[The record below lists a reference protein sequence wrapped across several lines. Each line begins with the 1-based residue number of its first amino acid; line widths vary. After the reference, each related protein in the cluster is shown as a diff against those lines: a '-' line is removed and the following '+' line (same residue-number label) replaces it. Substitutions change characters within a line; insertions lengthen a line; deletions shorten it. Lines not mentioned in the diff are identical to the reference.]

1 MPSIQVTGILEDPS
15 SGVESD
21 AELRIISKI
30 NYGKTT
36 KNADALVVLSSA
48 GEYDFQLVHGKH
60 LFAVKSK
67 GAQAFTNIGTVVVG
81 EGSPSPIDIITLI
94 ATSNEDP
101 DPILITQL
109 QLIAAEAA
117 ASAAEAAQSEL
128 NAANSETA
136 AAQSEANAAQ
146 SESNANDSALSAS
159 TSETNAAN
167 SASSAQTSATN
178 AAQSETN
185 AANSASSASDS
196 ALAASTSETNA
207 ANSAIAAAQSETNAA
222 LSATNSADSAASA
235 ESDADRAEAAAL
247 VASSGVFDRGPW
259 DASAGN
265 FPAPTL
271 TPEERTDWY
280 RISVAGVM
288 SDGVQPDVEVKVSDN
303 LYWDKQNNVWYKIDN
318 TDAVNSVNGKQGDV
332 IIVADDISDVYS
344 KTEVDTALSS
354 KANSSDVYSKT
365 EVDTALSSKA
375 NSSDV
380 YSKTET
386 YSKSE
391 VDAAIGGLTQDP
403 NLFLKSIGSEPAFLA
418 SASSISA
425 AFDIIVAVGGSILSF
440 SSSDSVSL
448 PSLIS
453 GTDYAIYATA
463 DGLIASDNFT
473 VPSGYTESNS
483 RRIGGFHYQDAFI
496 NSRSVWDLKYK
507 PSCSDPRGM
516 ARTIGGF
523 WADIYLLNATPDVL
537 GTSAYNATIADG
549 DSTPVI
555 PQAWGGDGT
564 SQYSTFT
571 QYVASEVL
579 SAYGKRLPNYS
590 EFSVLAMGATAGYAA
605 GTDPVTT
612 SFDASAR
619 STIGCEQ
626 VSGHM
631 WQWGAE
637 NWDRGNGSSGYA
649 WYAANTNGE
658 GQVYTAGAA
667 GVGASRFGGDWTSSG
682 FAGSRCSGWDVVPWD
697 SYGYV
702 GARGVCD
709 HLQLV

>member
-1 MPSIQVTGILEDPS
+1 MPSIQVTGVLEDPIT
-15 SGVESD
+15 GVESD
-21 AELRIISKI
+21 AEIRIISKI
-30 NYGKTT
+30 NYGQTT
-36 KNADALVVLSSA
+36 KNSDSIAVLSSS
-48 GEYDFQLVHGKH
+48 GVYDFQLVYGKH
-60 LFAVKSK
+60 LIAVKSK
-67 GAQAFTNIGTVVVG
+67 DSQVFTNIGTVVVG

-94 ATSNEDP
+94 ATSNEEP

-117 ASAAEAAQSEL
+117 ASAAASEISNQESAAYAASTASDKAAIELIGDQVESARSEV
-128 NAANSETA
+128 
-136 AAQSEANAAQ
+136 EANAATVQ
-146 SESNANDSALSAS
+146 TNTNTVVSSAADVENARQEV
-159 TSETNAAN
+159 ETNTGLVQANTDTVVLAAAEVE
-167 SASSAQTSATN
+167 SDRQEVATN
-178 AAQSETN
+178 TALASGYAQ
-185 AANSASSASDS
+185 SASD
-196 ALAASTSETNA
+196 
-207 ANSAIAAAQSETNAA
+207 
-222 LSATNSADSAASA
+222 
-235 ESDADRAEAAAL
+235 DADRAEAAAL
-247 VASSGVFDRGPW
+247 TASSGVIDRGSW

-265 FPAPTL
+265 FPTPTL

-332 IIVADDISDVYS
+332 IIIADDISDVYS

-590 EFSVLAMGATAGYAA
+590 EFSVLAMGATAGYAV

-649 WYAANTNGE
+649 WYAADTNGE
-658 GQVYTAGAA
+658 GQVYVAGSAGA
-667 GVGASRFGGDWTSSG
+667 GASLFGGNWTSSG
-682 FAGSRCSGWDVVPWD
+682 FAGSRCSYWTSEPWN
-697 SYGYV
+697 SFGSI

>member
-1 MPSIQVTGILEDPS
+1 MPSIQVTGVLEDPTT
-15 SGVESD
+15 GVESD
-21 AELRIISKI
+21 AELLIISKI

-36 KNADALVVLSSA
+36 KKANRLVVLSSA

-94 ATSNEDP
+94 TTSNEEP

-117 ASAAEAAQSEL
+117 VSAAEAAQSEL
-128 NAANSETA
+128 NAANSATA
-136 AAQSEANAAQ
+136 AAQSEVNAAK

-167 SASSAQTSATN
+167 SASGAQTSATN

-247 VASSGVFDRGPW
+247 VASSGVFDRGSW

-332 IIVADDISDVYS
+332 IIVADDI
-344 KTEVDTALSS
+344 
-354 KANSSDVYSKT
+354 
-365 EVDTALSSKA
+365 
-375 NSSDV
+375 SDV

-549 DSTPVI
+549 NSTPVI

-612 SFDASAR
+612 KFDARAR

-631 WQWGAE
+631 GQWGAE

-658 GQVYTAGAA
+658 GQVYTAGDT
-667 GVGASRFGGDWTSSG
+667 GVGASLFGGFWTYSG
-682 FAGSRCSGWDVVPWD
+682 FAGSRCSNWSTEPWV
-697 SYGYV
+697 SAGYL